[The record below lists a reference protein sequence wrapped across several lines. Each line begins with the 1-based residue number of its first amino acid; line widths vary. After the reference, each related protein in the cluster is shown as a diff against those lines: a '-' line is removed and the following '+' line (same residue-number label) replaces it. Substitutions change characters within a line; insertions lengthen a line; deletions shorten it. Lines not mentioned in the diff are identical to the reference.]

1 MIPVAPPA
9 RRVALGPGDQA
20 CCLLLEVT
28 GRRSRSVTRQTVRGV
43 ARVRV
48 EAIEGDV
55 FHVVVLAASGGRVG
69 EQLTYPRAALYATR
83 GDEWRAFEELVAFL
97 WGRR

>member
-9 RRVALGPGDQA
+9 TRVSLRPGDQA
-20 CCLLLEVT
+20 CCLLLEVA
-28 GRRSRSVTRQTVRGV
+28 GRRSRSGTSQTVRGV

-48 EAIEGDV
+48 EAIVGDEC
-55 FHVVVLAASGGRVG
+55 HVVVLAASGGRVG
-69 EQLTYPRAALYATR
+69 ERLTYLRAALYATR

-97 WGRR
+97 WGGR